1 VTYKCSCDYVTC
13 KDEIV
18 LFSTLRQSTRI
29 HNTSTC
35 YHYFIGVSETVKE
48 LQRFNE
54 VIKNPSWQDAMDKEM
69 ESMESIQKMIR
80 GI

>member
-1 VTYKCSCDYVTC
+1 
-13 KDEIV
+13 
-18 LFSTLRQSTRI
+18 
-29 HNTSTC
+29 
-35 YHYFIGVSETVKE
+35 VSETVKE